1 MYIRRILYPICVIYI
16 YIWSYMLFPIS
27 HDSPNIWHVLHL
39 QLVFKRRKVFGL
51 DPPQVW
57 IRCKLSAENWVACP
71 GPQGVEDIAAT
82 TTPTDELFSWLLPMG
97 PMGHITSLQQ
107 DLTGEPYVCCAGL
120 CPCGP
125 LGEPQD
131 HPVVTNE
138 TYRSMSDL
146 TFWVYLFWILLE
158 RVVWF

>member
-1 MYIRRILYPICVIYI
+1 MT
-16 YIWSYMLFPIS
+16 F
-27 HDSPNIWHVLHL
+27 
-39 QLVFKRRKVFGL
+39 
-51 DPPQVW
+51 
-57 IRCKLSAENWVACP
+57 
-71 GPQGVEDIAAT
+71 
-82 TTPTDELFSWLLPMG
+82 LPMG

-138 TYRSMSDL
+138 TYTSMRDL

-158 RVVWF
+158 RVVWFEMFSGFWRYFCIKTDLTDTILFETIPSWRLTLEVPIFLFWKTISHIPIFDQEKNNPVGSTLGLAATPCCAFCGHV